1 MAELIDVFNA
11 MTKNRGWSDIS
22 NEDKE
27 KNFFI
32 FNRYFAKKYPEKS
45 QLLNTKNID
54 KVMAM
59 ELWYHFIQNEP
70 YPRWFW
76 SKGNK
81 AEKSEIS
88 AKEFKSLLTLLM
100 VKPDDLDYLIK
111 NHFDFIKEELSYI
124 KKLNTL

>member
-70 YPRWFW
+70 YPKWFW
-76 SKGNK
+76 SKGDK
-81 AEKSEIS
+81 AKKPEIS
-88 AKEFKSLLTLLM
+88 AKDFKSLLGLLM
-100 VKPDDLDYLIK
+100 IKPDDLDYLIK
-111 NHFDFIKEELSYI
+111 NHFDFIKEELTFI
-124 KKLNTL
+124 NKLSKL

>member
-22 NEDKE
+22 NDDKE

-70 YPRWFW
+70 YPKWFW
-76 SKGNK
+76 SKGDK
-81 AEKSEIS
+81 VEKSEIS
-88 AKEFKSLLTLLM
+88 SKDFKSLLSLLM
-100 VKPDDLDYLIK
+100 IKPDDLDYLIK
-111 NHFDFIKEELSYI
+111 NHFDFIKEELTFI
-124 KKLNTL
+124 HKLSKL